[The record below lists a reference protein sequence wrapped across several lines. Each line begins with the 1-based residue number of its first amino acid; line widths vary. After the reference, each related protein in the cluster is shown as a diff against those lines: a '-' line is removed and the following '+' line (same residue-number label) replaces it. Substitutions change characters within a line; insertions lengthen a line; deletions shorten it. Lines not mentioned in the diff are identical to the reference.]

1 MYELKDHLLSCLDLE
16 YINKD
21 TFNEGLNL
29 IETAKIRIN
38 GYINDTVDLMPLSE
52 NVELKNNNLRTPKP
66 ENID

>member
-38 GYINDTVDLMPLSE
+38 GYINDFVDL
-52 NVELKNNNLRTPKP
+52 
-66 ENID
+66 IDIFRFWST